1 MPNIVAAEFDDFK
14 VVAAALSSLSAAGF
28 APTDVDT
35 YFLNAAG
42 QHARFPIGGDQDED
56 PEAHG
61 AEKGALAGA
70 AIGGAAGVA
79 LGLLA
84 APLAGGA
91 AAAGAIAA
99 GVYAGSL
106 AGAVHSLG
114 KGHEA
119 VHPAVSRPAGV
130 VLAVHAPTRLEQER
144 VMAIFR
150 RHGAK
155 AIEEAQGVWKNGA
168 WQDFDPVSIPSW
180 RKAPS
185 HSDESSRSGQPSGGV
200 HGAM

>member
-1 MPNIVAAEFDDFK
+1 MTNIVAAQFDDFK
-14 VVAAALSSLSAAGF
+14 VVDATLGSLAAEGF
-28 APTDVDT
+28 APTSVDT
-35 YFLNAAG
+35 YFLNAGG

-70 AIGGAAGVA
+70 ALGGAAGAA

-114 KGHEA
+114 KGHTA
-119 VHPAVSRPAGV
+119 LHPAVNRPAGV
-130 VLAVHAPTRLEQER
+130 VIAVHAPTPSEQER
-144 VMAIFR
+144 ATAIFG
-150 RHGAK
+150 RHGAH
-155 AIEEAQGVWKNGA
+155 AIEEADGVWKNGS

-185 HSDESSRSGQPSGGV
+185 D
-200 HGAM
+200 

>member
-1 MPNIVAAEFDDFK
+1 MRKKKARLPV
-14 VVAAALSSLSAAGF
+14 LRSAAR
-28 APTDVDT
+28 P
-35 YFLNAAG
+35 G
-42 QHARFPIGGDQDED
+42 QRWASR
-56 PEAHG
+56 
-61 AEKGALAGA
+61 
-70 AIGGAAGVA
+70 
-79 LGLLA
+79 
-84 APLAGGA
+84 APLAGGT

-119 VHPAVSRPAGV
+119 AVSRPAGV
-130 VLAVHAPTRLEQER
+130 VLAVHAPTRLQQER

-155 AIEEAQGVWKNGA
+155 TIEEAQGVWKNGT

-185 HSDESSRSGQPSGGV
+185 HSTDESSRSGQPSGGV
-200 HGAM
+200 NGAM